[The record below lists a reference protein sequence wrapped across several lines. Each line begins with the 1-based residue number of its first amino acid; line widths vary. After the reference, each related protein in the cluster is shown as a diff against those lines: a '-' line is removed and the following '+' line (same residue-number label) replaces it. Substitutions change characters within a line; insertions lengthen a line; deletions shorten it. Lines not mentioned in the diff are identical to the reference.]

1 LSARGVTLDGVG
13 VSAAAVAKVPGEN
26 LRVSRAEFGA
36 LWSLVEHLASQPP
49 GSNNEYLIGVLRTC
63 RWLADQPVWSRV
75 IGRAEMPPAPVTL
88 REHAAMPETIDAE
101 YLAAV
106 SPRASRPDLARGV
119 ATTLEWTW
127 HGSRRPPFD
136 MSHAAAS

>member
-1 LSARGVTLDGVG
+1 MAELVARI
-13 VSAAAVAKVPGEN
+13 PEEN

-36 LWSLVEHLASQPP
+36 VWSMVERWAGQPGP
-49 GSNNEYLIGVLRTC
+49 DNDFLIGVLRTC

-75 IGRAEMPPAPVTL
+75 MSRAEMPLAPVTF

-106 SPRASRPDLARGV
+106 SPRAAEPEVARGV
-119 ATTLEWTW
+119 AVTLEWTW
-127 HGSRRPPFD
+127 HGSARPPLD
-136 MSHAAAS
+136 ISHAAAS